1 MVVTIREKNHER
13 SRSKAS
19 FLLSRRQIEALQRI
33 QDEERQKSVLGVA
46 PSIHVIARQLMDKAL
61 KEVRL

>member
-1 MVVTIREKNHER
+1 MKNHGV
-13 SRSKAS
+13 KPV
-19 FLLSRRQIEALQRI
+19 LLSRRQIEALQRI
-33 QDEERQKSVLGVA
+33 QAEKRQKSVLGVA